1 VCFNGSTNDQVSF
14 KSQDSFFFRYLAS
27 VCGVNDLDFSYRI
40 GMSIASKIVIEVCLS
55 IWSVTRPERIPKLTK
70 EQWEL
75 TALEWERTANFP
87 H

>member
-1 VCFNGSTNDQVSF
+1 
-14 KSQDSFFFRYLAS
+14 
-27 VCGVNDLDFSYRI
+27 
-40 GMSIASKIVIEVCLS
+40 MSIASKIVIEVCLS
-55 IWSVTRPERIPKLTK
+55 IWSVTRPERIPELTK